1 MAFGYLCRRCKFLYI
16 YIYIY
21 EVTSNDLLPSLHPE
35 IEHNSVACAYTDL
48 DNAYGEQLTKQFYPE
63 NLQQEVYI
71 TSNDL
76 LPSLPPEIDYK
87 SVACAYTDLDKAYG
101 EQLSYM
107 VDSCTFK
114 HTIMAKVM
122 LDPASL

>member
-21 EVTSNDLLPSLHPE
+21 IYEV
-35 IEHNSVACAYTDL
+35 
-48 DNAYGEQLTKQFYPE
+48 
-63 NLQQEVYI
+63 

-76 LPSLPPEIDYK
+76 LPSLPPEIEHN